1 MFNALPVLGRADP
14 AAGSR
19 FGLRYVIG
27 YTLFGG
33 IMAVVLWGDPSKEHM
48 EKLYSYAGLFSKLAV
63 FLGDYA
69 AHKES
74 EEAAVAV
81 TAAMGFAFVCIMYSA
96 LYAPTAAES
105 SGVYRSYE

>member
-1 MFNALPVLGRADP
+1 M
-14 AAGSR
+14 
-19 FGLRYVIG
+19 IG

-74 EEAAVAV
+74 VEAAIAV
-81 TAAMGFAFVCIMYSA
+81 TTVMGLAFVCIMYSA

-105 SGVYRSYE
+105 SSQYRSYE